1 MTPAITTINNVYKP
15 TFFRL
20 ESYADKSAFHTIK
33 HSASNKCYDTIDTQI
48 LELLACRNPSL
59 DKAKILSSGMVDGYL
74 REKNKTLETYGVWVY
89 YPWKNHL
96 VHTLDEEDFIEV
108 RTNRN
113 KYKITQDEQELLR
126 TKIIGIAGLS
136 VGRAVA
142 TTMALERI
150 CGEIRLADFDEL
162 ELSNLNR
169 INAPLSDIGI
179 SKTVSAAREIVEV
192 DPFINITCYSNG
204 LTEENLE
211 GFFLDGG
218 KMDLFIEECDS
229 LDIKVLSR
237 IKAKKLG
244 IPVVMEASDRAVLDI
259 ERFDLE
265 PNREILHGRLDGL
278 DVNVLKNLKTNDEKM
293 PYMLKIMGYET
304 LSSRIKSSMLEIK
317 ETITTWP
324 QLSSAISYGGGLV
337 TNVSRRIL
345 LNELNISGR
354 FYNDMADLVND
365 TSIDFFAKEEIS
377 QSEKLQEEDR
387 FIFERYVEKLNR
399 PKSSIELVQTVVKN
413 LIKDASLATSIANSQ
428 PWKWVYKEGVFYLFR
443 DKKMSE
449 SFWDR
454 SHSGSMA
461 SLGASL
467 RNLELSLEHYGY
479 FGRTQLT
486 GSDWHVATVRV
497 EILKEPSDSL
507 KLYPYIEKRYTNRQ
521 KLITKPFSTLA
532 KKILLKYNSPQLGV
546 QIITD
551 ANKIYKLGD
560 LLGSLDR
567 IRILNKDG
575 HKDFYRE
582 ILFNENHRTN
592 VGIPAESL
600 GLDAS
605 EYAGLRIAKEPTV
618 VSQLSN
624 WGLGSGLDAITKK
637 FVDNSSAIVLMTV
650 AKDEKNRY
658 VNGGKVLQEMWLDCT
673 KNKIAIHPIT
683 TAVFAFQLLEKGD
696 LEGFN
701 SMETIEM
708 RRIKKDF
715 YSIFDKKEANE
726 EFFIFRVFEGG
737 VNSVKSSRRDIDDI
751 LFFAKE

>member
-1 MTPAITTINNVYKP
+1 M
-15 TFFRL
+15 
-20 ESYADKSAFHTIK
+20 
-33 HSASNKCYDTIDTQI
+33 CYDTIDTQI

-59 DKAKILSSGMVDGYL
+59 EKVNILNSGMVDEYL
-74 REKNKTLETYGVWVY
+74 RGKNETRETYGVWVY
-89 YPWKNHL
+89 YPWKNQL
-96 VHTLDEEDFIEV
+96 VHILDEEEFIEV

-113 KYKITQDEQELLR
+113 KYKITQEEQDLLR

-150 CGEIRLADFDEL
+150 CGEIRLADFDDL

-169 INAPLSDIGI
+169 INAPLSDMGI
-179 SKTVSAAREIVEV
+179 PKTISAAREIMEV
-192 DPFINITCYSNG
+192 DPFIKITCYSNG

-211 GFFLDGG
+211 DFFLEGG
-218 KMDLFIEECDS
+218 KMDLFIEECDG

-237 IKAKKLG
+237 IKAKQLG

-265 PNREILHGRLDGL
+265 PNRKILHGSLDGL
-278 DVNVLKNLKTNDEKM
+278 DVDLLKSLKTNEEKM
-293 PYMLKIMGYET
+293 PYMLSIVGYET
-304 LSSRIKSSMLEIK
+304 LSNRIKSSMLEIK
-317 ETITTWP
+317 ESITTWP
-324 QLSSAISYGGGLV
+324 QLSSAISFGGGLV

-345 LNELNISGR
+345 LNQLNISGR

-365 TSIDFFAKEEIS
+365 SSIDYFAKDKIS
-377 QSEKLQEEDR
+377 ESDNLQEEDR
-387 FIFERYVEKLNR
+387 FIFESYVDKLNR
-399 PKSSIELVQTVVKN
+399 KKSEVELENTLVKN

-428 PWKWVYKEGVFYLFR
+428 PWKWVYKEGVLYLFR

-461 SLGASL
+461 SLGASI
-467 RNLELSLEHYGY
+467 RNLELSLEHHGY
-479 FGRTQLT
+479 IGRIQLT
-486 GSDWHVATVRV
+486 GMDWHVATIKV
-497 EILKEPSDSL
+497 ETQKESGQSS
-507 KLYPYIEKRYTNRQ
+507 KLYPFIEKRYTNRQ
-521 KLITKPFSTLA
+521 KLSTKPLSDWA
-532 KKILLKYNSPQLGV
+532 RKALLKYTSPQLDI
-546 QIITD
+546 QIVSD
-551 ANKIYKLGD
+551 ASKILKLGI

-567 IRILNKDG
+567 IRVLNEGG

-582 ILFNENHRTN
+582 ISFNENHRTN

-624 WGLGSGLDAITKK
+624 WGLGSGLDSITKK

-650 AKDEKNRY
+650 TKDEKNRY
-658 VNGGKVLQEMWLDCT
+658 VNGGKVLQEMWLDFT

-683 TAVFAFQLLEKGD
+683 TAVFAFQLLDKGD
-696 LEGFN
+696 LEGFSN
-701 SMETIEM
+701 TEIAEM
-708 RRIKKDF
+708 RSIQKDF

-726 EFFIFRVFEGG
+726 EFFLFRVFEGG
-737 VNSVKSSRRDIDDI
+737 TNSVKSSRRDVDEI
-751 LFFAKE
+751 LFFMN